1 MVTTLKLSSHNVVQ
15 REKLEN
21 SFECTFEVSFSS
33 KTCLVSL
40 SFVASHFCLCSSVK
54 AATLEKF
61 ENGMNFFWHSRL
73 MSGWSKT
80 FVLCKKKRR
89 NCCKSWT
96 NWQREILGLDV
107 PFLDE
112 KIIAKYLRILPSHLK
127 AALATFPRDYYYE
140 RWEQNCCITRKH
152 LRIFSVVSPFFD
164 FLKLLRYSISICM
177 NKTPICTQKNSSH
190 TLKYLQGETDCFEN
204 DSKCL
209 ILNFYHFGIF

>member
-127 AALATFPRDYYYE
+127 VTA
-140 RWEQNCCITRKH
+140 KH
-152 LRIFSVVSPFFD
+152 TGARNQ
-164 FLKLLRYSISICM
+164 FLS
-177 NKTPICTQKNSSH
+177 KNSTWPQMTSLASIGLNWPQLALNG
-190 TLKYLQGETDCFEN
+190 LKWPQW
-204 DSKCL
+204 S
-209 ILNFYHFGIF
+209 

>member
-127 AALATFPRDYYYE
+127 VTARTQCLKIT
-140 RWEQNCCITRKH
+140 QN
-152 LRIFSVVSPFFD
+152 VAFD
-164 FLKLLRYSISICM
+164 FFNFGTSTQFYPIQIDLSGTTFWPQVSVFQKLAKIDPSGTTFWPQVSVLKTRQNWPFLAFLINFC
-177 NKTPICTQKNSSH
+177 P
-190 TLKYLQGETDCFEN
+190 LKM
-204 DSKCL
+204 
-209 ILNFYHFGIF
+209 

>member
-127 AALATFPRDYYYE
+127 VTTHTGAKWHILSKNSTCPQMTSLASIGLNKS
-140 RWEQNCCITRKH
+140 QIAS
-152 LRIFSVVSPFFD
+152 IS
-164 FLKLLRYSISICM
+164 LKLPQLAS
-177 NKTPICTQKNSSH
+177 N
-190 TLKYLQGETDCFEN
+190 G
-204 DSKCL
+204 
-209 ILNFYHFGIF
+209 LN